1 MKFFTAMALFGGISS
16 VAALVPVRQ
25 YNAAPSS
32 YPAPTTTKASS
43 TSSSSTVTFSR
54 PTAAPT
60 ICLTNTTANYLVNGF
75 ASLLTAYNNDTANAL
90 LSSDFTDTSD
100 SSKFDPTFRMD
111 YQC

>member
-1 MKFFTAMALFGGISS
+1 MALFGGISS
-16 VAALVPVRQ
+16 VAALVPVRA
-25 YNAAPSS
+25 YAAAPPSS
-32 YPAPTTTKASS
+32 FPATTTTKAST
-43 TSSSSTVTFSR
+43 TSSSTTVSFGR

-100 SSKFDPTFRMD
+100 SSKFDPTFRMNR
-111 YQC
+111 QC